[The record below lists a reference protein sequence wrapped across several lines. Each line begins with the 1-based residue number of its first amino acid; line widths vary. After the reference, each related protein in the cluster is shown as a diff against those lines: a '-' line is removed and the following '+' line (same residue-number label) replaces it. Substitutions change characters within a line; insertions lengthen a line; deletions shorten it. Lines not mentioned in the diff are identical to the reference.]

1 MSVPLKEMKSA
12 LKKLRAEHSGKAI
25 SKMSAE
31 EVAKEIKH
39 HEDACKHR
47 EMHEKRMNALK
58 KAREARAGKKHE
70 EKKEEPK
77 KQTAKDKEDEKLG
90 EEVET
95 IKSRMSKKKS
105 AK

>member
-1 MSVPLKEMKSA
+1 MKDMRSA
-12 LKKLRAEHSGKAI
+12 LRKLRAEHSGKAVG
-25 SKMSAE
+25 KMNME
-31 EVAKEIKH
+31 EMAKEIQH

-47 EMHEKRMNALK
+47 EMKEKRMNALK
-58 KAREARAGKKHE
+58 KARESRMKKVE

>member
-1 MSVPLKEMKSA
+1 MKDMRSA

-25 SKMSAE
+25 SKMSME
-31 EVAKEIKH
+31 EVAKEIQH

-47 EMHEKRMNALK
+47 EMHEKRMAALK
-58 KAREARAGKKHE
+58 KARESRMKKAE
-70 EKKEEPK
+70 EKKEEPKKAK

-105 AK
+105 SQ

>member
-1 MSVPLKEMKSA
+1 MSVAMKDMRKA
-12 LKKLRAEHSGKAI
+12 LRMLRAEHSPKAVGKMTADEI
-25 SKMSAE
+25 
-31 EVAKEIKH
+31 AKEIQH

-47 EMHEKRMNALK
+47 EMREKRMSALA
-58 KAREARAGKKHE
+58 KARESRKKKAE

-77 KQTAKDKEDEKLG
+77 KQTKKDKEDEKLG

>member
-1 MSVPLKEMKSA
+1 MKDMRSA
-12 LKKLRAEHSGKAI
+12 LRKLRAEHSGKAVG
-25 SKMSAE
+25 KMNME
-31 EVAKEIKH
+31 EIAKEIQH

-47 EMHEKRMNALK
+47 EMHEKRMAALK
-58 KAREARAGKKHE
+58 KAREARMAKK

-77 KQTAKDKEDEKLG
+77 KEKKQTEKDKEDEKLG